1 MTKTTAQTF
10 LLLGTNKLFTQY
22 GNVSTPLLIV
32 LKEPSGLLSASEGL
46 KMVDGDV
53 VGVLVPE
60 DEQDEGDKYDEEG
73 NEREIS
79 TGEEKS

>member
-1 MTKTTAQTF
+1 METTAHTF

-22 GNVSTPLLIV
+22 GNVSTPLLII

-46 KMVDGDV
+46 KMVVSDV
-53 VGVLVPE
+53 EGVLVPE
-60 DEQDEGDKYDEEG
+60 DEQEEGDKHEG
-73 NEREIS
+73 GDNEREMS

>member
-1 MTKTTAQTF
+1 MKTAARTF

-22 GNVSTPLLIV
+22 GNVSMPLLIV
-32 LKEPSGLLSASEGL
+32 LKEPSGQLSASEGL
-46 KMVDGDV
+46 KIVVGNV

-60 DEQDEGDKYDEEG
+60 DEQDGDDKHDAG
-73 NEREIS
+73 DNEKEIS